1 MIDDHNNKTR
11 SGLYSFQLHVNE
23 FGDLV
28 RITEHGLWCDGQV
41 GVITKVPVGIRG
53 RWAILLT
60 SGELIATLH
69 GSSLEV
75 INESR

>member
-1 MIDDHNNKTR
+1 MIK
-11 SGLYSFQLHVNE
+11 V
-23 FGDLV
+23 GDLV
-28 RITEHGLWCDGQV
+28 RIRASEFLGDWHGQMGIV
-41 GVITKVPVGIRG
+41 TKVPVGIRG

-75 INESR
+75 INASR

>member
-1 MIDDHNNKTR
+1 MIK
-11 SGLYSFQLHVNE
+11 V
-23 FGDLV
+23 GDLV
-28 RITEHGLWCDGQV
+28 RIRAALATWEGQV
-41 GVITKVPVGIRG
+41 GIVTKVPVGIRG

-69 GSSLEV
+69 GSALEV

>member
-1 MIDDHNNKTR
+1 MIK
-11 SGLYSFQLHVNE
+11 V
-23 FGDLV
+23 GDLV
-28 RITEHGLWCDGQV
+28 RIAEPFMGYEGQV
-41 GVITKVPVGIRG
+41 GIVTKIPMSPTSEGG

-60 SGELIATLH
+60 SGQLIATMH

>member
-1 MIDDHNNKTR
+1 MIK
-11 SGLYSFQLHVNE
+11 V
-23 FGDLV
+23 GDLV
-28 RITEHGLWCDGQV
+28 RIAEPFMSYQGQV
-41 GVITKVPVGIRG
+41 GIVTKVPMTECG

-60 SGELIATLH
+60 SGQLIATMH

>member
-1 MIDDHNNKTR
+1 MIK
-11 SGLYSFQLHVNE
+11 V
-23 FGDLV
+23 GDLV

-60 SGELIATLH
+60 SGELFGTLH
-69 GSSLEV
+69 RSWLEV
-75 INESR
+75 ISATR

>member
-1 MIDDHNNKTR
+1 MIK
-11 SGLYSFQLHVNE
+11 V
-23 FGDLV
+23 GDLV
-28 RITEHGLWCDGQV
+28 RIRASDFLGHWEGQMGIV
-41 GVITKVPVGIRG
+41 TKVPVGIRG

-75 INESR
+75 INASR